1 MEFSANLIKLISS
14 FLSQRKFRVSIDG
27 EMSMPT
33 EIKTG
38 VPQGSVQSL
47 TLYNLYINGT
57 PQIPGVH
64 LALFA
69 DDTCRYATERK
80 EDYVL
85 RKIQRVL
92 NSMAA

>member
-1 MEFSANLIKLISS
+1 
-14 FLSQRKFRVSIDG
+14 
-27 EMSMPT
+27 MPT

-38 VPQGSVQSL
+38 EPQGSVQSL
-47 TLYNLYINGT
+47 TLYNLYINDT
-57 PQIPGVH
+57 PQILGVH

-69 DDTCRYATERK
+69 DDTCLYATECK

-85 RKIQRVL
+85 RKIQRGL